1 MEEVQRDPR
10 AMSDITDDEEAQL
23 DPRKYADAESE
34 KFLDEPA
41 FELGLSQRRDEGI
54 HHENKYCE
62 LECGHTCN
70 YKAASQSYL
79 DNLIWRESEVNHYYE
94 PKLIIDLSNWKE
106 QQSKERADRK
116 SKSKCEKNGLV
127 KAQLDK
133 EKHHQHQQGFDFDSF
148 IAGTIRLSLQ
158 PESRDIG
165 LLNELNELNSSVSQ
179 LSKSA
184 SQEKDEKCQVM
195 NTHLL
200 MCTFSCFSCFFL
212 LLSLSSFFLYF
223 LHFFALQFFFLILF
237 CFSPKCMLIIILFC
251 FVCLPLCTPLHPP
264 FYDVFD

>member
-1 MEEVQRDPR
+1 MGLLLRYHESQLSEPEWPLQSAGEAEEVQRDPR

-34 KFLDEPA
+34 KFLDEQP
-41 FELGLSQRRDEGI
+41 FELALSQRRDEDV

-133 EKHHQHQQGFDFDSF
+133 EKQQQHHQGFDFDSF

-158 PESRDIG
+158 PESRDVG
-165 LLNELNELNSSVSQ
+165 LLNELNTSVSQ

-184 SQEKDEKCQVM
+184 SQEKDEKCQVAHAH
-195 NTHLL
+195 THTGFVSQLSTPPPPTPPPLFFIFPHLL
-200 MCTFSCFSCFFL
+200 
-212 LLSLSSFFLYF
+212 Y
-223 LHFFALQFFFLILF
+223 
-237 CFSPKCMLIIILFC
+237 
-251 FVCLPLCTPLHPP
+251 
-264 FYDVFD
+264 

>member
-1 MEEVQRDPR
+1 MCRSVCETCCVPLRYHESQLSEPEWPLQSVGEVEEVQRDPR

-41 FELGLSQRRDEGI
+41 FELGPSQRRDEGV

-133 EKHHQHQQGFDFDSF
+133 EKHHQAFDFDSF

-184 SQEKDEKCQVM
+184 SQEKDEKCQVLY
-195 NTHLL
+195 TH
-200 MCTFSCFSCFFL
+200 
-212 LLSLSSFFLYF
+212 
-223 LHFFALQFFFLILF
+223 H
-237 CFSPKCMLIIILFC
+237 K
-251 FVCLPLCTPLHPP
+251 FV
-264 FYDVFD
+264 